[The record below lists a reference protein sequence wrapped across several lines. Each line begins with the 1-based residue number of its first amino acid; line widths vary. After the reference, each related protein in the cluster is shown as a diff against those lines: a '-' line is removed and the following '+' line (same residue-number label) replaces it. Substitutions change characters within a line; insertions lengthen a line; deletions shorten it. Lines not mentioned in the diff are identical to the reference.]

1 MDAEQLLSE
10 ATDFY
15 LSSKDFNG
23 YPCHHI
29 RSKTGMTA
37 DELRPILADLVSRE
51 AIALVFGD
59 RHPNPNIRA
68 FSDEPVTRQLD
79 KLEGSDLE
87 HTCLYP
93 TPKHL
98 SEVVDYGEYQDRPY
112 TLELALGA
120 GQLDFRVFELA
131 VLEAYRNDPRY
142 SYQNDDIR
150 GQICISDEY
159 YLSPDVP
166 ERDKVLLETFG
177 FAYDDELNRAVAVFC
192 TYLNRMSPEHQ
203 QIWRSKEL
211 EGSYELHPD
220 YFRNSILGDWGEK
233 MSIFNAFL
241 AELHI
246 INRMCDLMGRPHLFR
261 NEFQDNRPRN
271 FSFLVRPTLN
281 EYNNFA
287 LTLDKMM
294 SDNINK
300 KFFLEEVSDEAEE
313 ERDDGKILVRQRGT
327 IAMLEEWITTYFQ
340 PTDPKPMTKLIDSF
354 KAVRKK
360 RQKPAHSLK
369 PDLFDQKYI
378 HEQRQLIIGAY
389 FAIRTIRLLLA
400 NHPKVRVADD
410 LGIPDVL
417 YQGMIW
423 TY

>member
-10 ATDFY
+10 ATDLY
-15 LSSKDFNG
+15 LDSKDFSG

-29 RSKTGMTA
+29 RSTTGMTA
-37 DELRPILADLVSRE
+37 EELRPILADLVSRE

-59 RHPNPNIRA
+59 RHPNPHIRA
-68 FSDEPVTRQLD
+68 FSDESVTQQLD
-79 KLEGSDLE
+79 KLEGSELE

-93 TPKHL
+93 TSKHL
-98 SEVVDYGEYQDRPY
+98 SEVVDRGEYQDRPY

-120 GQLDFRVFELA
+120 GQLEFRVFELA

-142 SYQNDDIR
+142 SYQNDDIS

-177 FAYDDELNRAVAVFC
+177 FAYDDDLNRAVAVFC
-192 TYLNRMSPEHQ
+192 IYLNRMSPEHQ

-211 EGSYELHPD
+211 VGSYKLHPD

-241 AELHI
+241 EELRI

-261 NEFQDNRPRN
+261 NEFKDNRPRN

-281 EYNNFA
+281 EYNDFA

-300 KFFLEEVSDEAEE
+300 KFFMGEVSDEVEE
-313 ERDDGKILVRQRGT
+313 KRDDGKILVRQRGT
-327 IAMLEEWITTYFQ
+327 IAMLEEWITTYIR
-340 PTDPKPMTKLIDSF
+340 PTDPNPMTKLIDAF

-369 PDLFDQKYI
+369 PDSFDQKYI
-378 HEQRQLIIGAY
+378 HEQRQLVIDAY
-389 FAIRTIRLLLA
+389 GAIRTIRLVLA

-417 YQGMIW
+417 YQGLIW

>member
-1 MDAEQLLSE
+1 M
-10 ATDFY
+10 
-15 LSSKDFNG
+15 
-23 YPCHHI
+23 
-29 RSKTGMTA
+29 
-37 DELRPILADLVSRE
+37 
-51 AIALVFGD
+51 
-59 RHPNPNIRA
+59 
-68 FSDEPVTRQLD
+68 
-79 KLEGSDLE
+79 
-87 HTCLYP
+87 
-93 TPKHL
+93 
-98 SEVVDYGEYQDRPY
+98 
-112 TLELALGA
+112 ALGA
-120 GQLDFRVFELA
+120 GQLEFRVFELA

-177 FAYDDELNRAVAVFC
+177 FAYDDDLNRAVAVFC
-192 TYLNRMSPEHQ
+192 IYLNRMSPEHQ

-211 EGSYELHPD
+211 EGSYKLHPD

-241 AELHI
+241 EELRI

-281 EYNNFA
+281 EYNDFA

-300 KFFLEEVSDEAEE
+300 KFFLGEVGDEVEE

-327 IAMLEEWITTYFQ
+327 IAMLEEWITTYFR
-340 PTDPKPMTKLIDSF
+340 PTDPKPMTKLIDAF

-360 RQKPAHSLK
+360 RQQPAHSLK
-369 PDLFDQKYI
+369 PDSFDQKYI
-378 HEQRQLIIGAY
+378 HEQRQLIMDAY
-389 FAIRTIRLLLA
+389 GAIRTIRLVLA

-417 YQGMIW
+417 YQGLIW
-423 TY
+423 TC

>member
-1 MDAEQLLSE
+1 MNAEQLISKV
-10 ATDFY
+10 TDFY
-15 LSSKDFNG
+15 LDSKDFNG

-29 RSKTGMTA
+29 RHTTGMTT

-59 RHPNPNIRA
+59 RHPNPCIRA
-68 FSDEPVTRQLD
+68 FSDEPVALQLD
-79 KLEGSDLE
+79 KLAGSELE
-87 HTCLYP
+87 HTYLYP

-98 SEVVDYGEYQDRPY
+98 SEVVDQVEYQDRPY

-120 GQLDFRVFELA
+120 GQLEFRAFELA

-159 YLSPDVP
+159 YLSPDVL
-166 ERDKVLLETFG
+166 ERDKVLLQTFG
-177 FAYDDELNRAVAVFC
+177 FAYDDDLNRAVAAFC
-192 TYLNRMSPEHQ
+192 IYLSRMSPEHQ

-211 EGSYELHPD
+211 EGSYKLHPD
-220 YFRNSILGDWGEK
+220 YFRNSILGDWGHK
-233 MSIFNAFL
+233 ISIFNAFL
-241 AELHI
+241 EELRI
-246 INRMCDLMGRPHLFR
+246 INSMCDLMDRPHLFR
-261 NEFQDNRPRN
+261 HDFQDNRPRN
-271 FSFLVRPTLN
+271 FSFLVRPTLS
-281 EYNNFA
+281 EYHDFA

-300 KFFLEEVSDEAEE
+300 KFFMGEVSDEVEE

-327 IAMLEEWITTYFQ
+327 IAMLEEWMTIFFRL
-340 PTDPKPMTKLIDSF
+340 TDPKPMKELIDVF
-354 KAVRKK
+354 KVVRNK
-360 RQKPAHSLK
+360 RQKPAHSLN
-369 PDLFDQKYI
+369 PDSFDQKYI
-378 HEQRQLIIGAY
+378 HEQRKLIVDAY
-389 FAIRTIRLLLA
+389 GAIRTIRLVLA

-410 LGIPDVL
+410 IEIPDVL
-417 YQGMIW
+417 YQGLIW